1 MAALLVVMW
10 SARIGAG
17 LGGDLA
23 TAGLQGE
30 TTLVVQALD
39 LGLVVPTALL
49 IAALAWRRT
58 AVGRV
63 LASVYVV
70 TSVAMS
76 AAIVSMLVSA
86 GVVEAAFELP
96 PIAIF
101 GTSLVAMLVLALR
114 MYRSASPAGYQA
126 PEGGLRWLPR

>member
-1 MAALLVVMW
+1 MALLLVVMW
-10 SARIGAG
+10 TGRIAAG
-17 LGGDLA
+17 LAGDLEA
-23 TAGLQGE
+23 AGLQGE

-58 AVGRV
+58 AAGQV

-76 AAIVSMLVSA
+76 AAIVSMLLSA
-86 GVVEAAFELP
+86 GLVEGSFEVP
-96 PIAIF
+96 PIVIF
-101 GTSLVAMLVLALR
+101 GTFLVATLALAVR
-114 MYRSASPAGYQA
+114 MYRPPSDTYRAA
-126 PEGGLRWLPR
+126 EGGLGWLPK